1 MKKVLLSLLIVFL
14 VGLPS
19 IKAQTAFNYTLQLT
33 PVTVPN
39 LPGLH
44 SYAFG
49 QHNGKWLVFGG
60 RRDGLHARQPFNSF
74 PQSQNNDSIYVI
86 DVASRQFWSVSMNSL
101 PTGIKEQ
108 LQSTNMNFIQED
120 DSLYIIG
127 GYAFSP
133 TANNHI
139 TFPNLTSIQVSGL
152 INAIIN
158 QQSITPYFKQITDNN
173 FAISGGYMGKIGNT
187 FYLVGG
193 QRFDGRYNPMGNPTY
208 TQAYSNQ
215 IRKFEINNSGSSIVI
230 SNYTA
235 ITDAVHLHRR
245 DYNLIPQIFPDG
257 TEGYTISSG
266 VFQTNVNLPYL
277 YPVDITANGYFPITG
292 FNQYLSNYHSANA
305 SFYDSTNNAMHSIF
319 FGGMS
324 QYYYSNGNLIQDNQ
338 VPFVKT
344 ISRMSRFSDSSL
356 QEVQLPIQ
364 MPNFQGAGAEFIPNE
379 GIPSTESEIVLLD
392 HLTAD
397 TNLIGHIYGGIASSS
412 LNPFTANQ
420 TNLTNADPTIY
431 EIWLIKTQSTG
442 LMEIDGRNPYKIE
455 IYPNPAKDELTVEFI
470 LEEAKKAYYFISS
483 DSGQIIKEG
492 TIKSQVGL
500 NQIQLD
506 LSSLQAGNFVF
517 TLVIDDKFFSSQK
530 VVKLK

>member
-1 MKKVLLSLLIVFL
+1 MKKVLLSALIALL
-14 VGLPS
+14 GLPS
-19 IKAQTAFNYTLQLT
+19 LVSQNTFNYSLQLT
-33 PVTVPN
+33 PVTVPI
-39 LPGLH
+39 LPGHH

-49 QHNGKWLVFGG
+49 QANGKWVVIGG
-60 RRDGLHARQPFNSF
+60 RRDGVHARQPFNAF
-74 PQSQNNDSIYVI
+74 PQNQNNDSIYVI
-86 DVASRQFWSVSMNSL
+86 DIASTQYWAASL
-101 PTGIKEQ
+101 NTLPSGIKEQ
-108 LQSTNMNFIQED
+108 LQSTNMNFYQEE

-127 GYAFSP
+127 GYAYSP

-139 TFPNLTSIQVSGL
+139 TFPKLTSIHLSGL
-152 INAIIN
+152 INAIVN
-158 QQSITPYFKQITDNN
+158 QQSISSYFKQITDNR
-173 FAISGGYMGKIGNT
+173 FAICGGYMGKIGNT

-193 QRFDGRYNPMGNPTY
+193 QKFDGRYNPMGNATY
-208 TQAYSNQ
+208 TQTYSNQ

-266 VFQTNVNLPYL
+266 VFQTNANLPYL

-324 QYYYSNGNLIQDNQ
+324 QYYYQNGTLIQDNQ

-364 MPNFQGAGAEFIPNE
+364 MPNFQGAGAEFIPNHQ
-379 GIPSTESEIVLLD
+379 IPYTKSEIVKLD
-392 HLTAD
+392 HLNGD
-397 TNLIGHIYGGIASSS
+397 TNLIGHIYGGIRSNS
-412 LNPFTANQ
+412 LNPFAANQ
-420 TNLTNADPTIY
+420 TNLTSADPTIY
-431 EIWLIKTQSTG
+431 EVWLIRQQSTG
-442 LMEIDGRNPYKIE
+442 LMEIDGKNPYE
-455 IYPNPAKDELTVEFI
+455 LEVYPNPLKDFI
-470 LEEAKKAYYFISS
+470 TLNFNLKSPKIASYMVSNEV
-483 DSGQIIKEG
+483 GQIVMDGEIHGAAGKNTKE
-492 TIKSQVGL
+492 
-500 NQIQLD
+500 LD
-506 LSSLQAGNFVF
+506 LSSMASGNYVI
-517 TLVIDDKFFSSQK
+517 TLVIDHTFFNSKK
-530 VVKLK
+530 VVKK